1 MVKDETGFE
10 FSGSFVACEE
20 LFYVLQSADIIQKLL
35 ITGAMRVAIKLST
48 KQEEIGVC

>member
-10 FSGSFVACEE
+10 FAGSFVACEE
-20 LFYVLQSADIIQKLL
+20 LFYVLETTDIIKKFL
-35 ITGAMRVAIKLST
+35 IAGAMRVAIKLST